1 MADTDK
7 KGGVLHGFPKS
18 AWQAG
23 FSRVWSKEKI
33 SGSDFKIRAT
43 NFKIQGTNF
52 SGCLSGVFLKR
63 TKNAAFRCSVL
74 IACPGLEKPRDF
86 DPFGQTGWSPLAT
99 I

>member
-7 KGGVLHGFPKS
+7 KGGVLRGFPKS

-23 FSRVWSKEKI
+23 FSGVWSKEKI

-43 NFKIQGTNF
+43 NFKIQGTYFFPYNF
-52 SGCLSGVFLKR
+52 WSFSMGNSMVKKL
-63 TKNAAFRCSVL
+63 VL
-74 IACPGLEKPRDF
+74 
-86 DPFGQTGWSPLAT
+86 FGY